1 MSEQVACAFTE
12 CQDPATVEIS
22 DGIGQYCEFHRPD
35 KLAIKVMEQLFSSF
49 GGVPMVDQ
57 HGMPFK
63 RFWNEPQDLIA
74 DLFHYLGQTWDADD
88 FYSVVDCAYDHYVA
102 EREMRRI
109 QDA

>member
-35 KLAIKVMEQLFSSF
+35 KFAIKVMERLFSSF
-49 GGVPMVDQ
+49 GGVPMVNQ

-63 RFWNEPQDLIA
+63 RFWDGPQDLIA
-74 DLFHYLGQTWDADD
+74 DLFHYLGDSENL
-88 FYSVVDCAYDHYVA
+88 YLIVDRAYDHYVA